1 MGASMS
7 NLTALISGG
16 GAAGA
21 AAEGGSTMVT
31 STGVAAQD
39 LVVGDSVKL
48 TGTGQFIKD
57 PEQGDRYFINKKYLT
72 DVDGDLK
79 TPYLWPSLTYHRA
92 DDNQNLPFAITLST
106 GHTMTFGHA
115 YISST
120 SQGTLKFFTM
130 KPYEL
135 DPKRFHVVDTQNVSN
150 AYKPEQLKFFEI
162 GDDADNVYVMY
173 QQHYR
178 SSHWPYYKQ
187 GHEIFFA
194 VEKSTGNIVRHMTNQ
209 ASGYPGTSIHPYTQ
223 NTTALDETI
232 TGDMAGDIACYHMR
246 TGNDVYL
253 GGVGNTANYG
263 YAFRKLDPTTTVIP
277 SNATAQIA
285 APGQIGGYSLRTGV
299 IAVDQTDR
307 VFIAWSPDPGAGIG
321 LQAQVVKFDA
331 TGAMTI
337 VAPWY
342 SIYASGTST
351 SLTATDAWGA
361 TLIKGADGTVALVNA
376 SSETQLEVQKF
387 VWNGTA
393 LVESGSVYTIDV
405 NAQTGARSD
414 VLTNNKQL
422 SGRVTWGSKGQY
434 KNNSFY
440 FGYQGNLVEIDL
452 IADTV
457 TSYYVGLFGAGTSFP
472 TSNVVMGNKYVTFQD
487 THYSDHPYVIAATY
501 AQLKNDVVTQED
513 VAVVTTGASAGGT
526 ATVQL
531 NPGIVSQGALP
542 ISKYITKDSMAYPLA
557 TRLVEDMP
565 SPPLFHVPREMS
577 SAPGYT
583 GVGSNYSTFSAGA
596 GFGNQWNINT
606 LRNGSNHNTMLANIN
621 GMGHISLYVGS
632 TNTSTSSIS
641 AGFQIVID
649 GIVVWDNLNARETYN
664 NMNDGGAYITAYNGN
679 FNKSIQVYMNCS
691 TNNWYFSFAKKVTMY

>member
-1 MGASMS
+1 MS

-31 STGVAAQD
+31 STGIAAQD

-57 PEQGDRYFINKKYLT
+57 PENGDSYYINKRYIT
-72 DVDGDLK
+72 DDYNDFK
-79 TPYLWPSLTYHRA
+79 MPYLWPSTTYHRR
-92 DDNQNLPFAITLST
+92 DNNEHLPMAITLST
-106 GHTMTFGHA
+106 GHTMVYGHPYFA
-115 YISST
+115 ANSAST
-120 SQGTLKFFTM
+120 VKFFTM

-135 DPKRFHVVDTQNVSN
+135 DSHRFHVVDTHSVSN
-150 AYKPEQLKFFEI
+150 VYHPEQVKFFEI

-173 QQHYR
+173 QQHKR
-178 SSHWPYYKQ
+178 QTQWPYYKQ

-194 VEKSTGNIVRHMTNQ
+194 VEKSTGNIVRHMTYN

-223 NTTALDETI
+223 NVTALDQSI

-246 TGNDVYL
+246 TGDYVYNAAA
-253 GGVGNTANYG
+253 GNNVANYG

-285 APGQIGGYSLRTGV
+285 APGQIAGYNYRTGV

-307 VFIAWSPDPGAGIG
+307 VFIAWSPDPLGGIG

-342 SIYASGTST
+342 SLYASGTST
-351 SLTATDAWGA
+351 SLTASAAHGA

-376 SSETQLEVQKF
+376 SSDTQLEVQKF

-414 VLTNNKQL
+414 VLTNNMQL
-422 SGRVTWGSKGQY
+422 SGRVTFGSKGQY

-452 IADTV
+452 IADAV
-457 TSYYVGLFGAGTSFP
+457 TSYYVGLFGAGSSFP
-472 TSNVVMGNKYVTFQD
+472 TSNVVMGSKYVTFQD
-487 THYSDHPYVIAATY
+487 VHYSSNGPYVMAATY

-531 NPGIVSQGALP
+531 NPGIVAQAPLP
-542 ISKYITKDSMAYPLA
+542 TSKYITKDSMAYPLA
-557 TRLVEDMP
+557 TRLVADMP
-565 SPPLFHVPREMS
+565 SPPLFHVPREIS
-577 SAPGYT
+577 SAPAYT
-583 GVGSNYSTFSAGA
+583 GTGSNSSTFNSST
-596 GFGNQWNINT
+596 GFGNQWDINT
-606 LRNGSNHNTMLANIN
+606 LRNESNHNTMLANIN
-621 GMGHISLYVGS
+621 GMGHIALYVGS
-632 TNTSTSSIS
+632 TNQNNSSIS

-649 GIVVWDNLNARETYN
+649 GVVVWDNLSAKETYN
-664 NMNDGGAYITAYNGN
+664 NMNDSGAYITAYNGN

-691 TNNWYFSFAKKVTMY
+691 TTGWFFSFAKKVTMY

>member
-1 MGASMS
+1 MS

-31 STGVAAQD
+31 STGIAAQD

-57 PEQGDRYFINKKYLT
+57 PEQGDRYYINKKYLT
-72 DVDGDLK
+72 DIDGHAQ
-79 TPYLWPSLTYHRA
+79 TPYLWPSLTYQRR
-92 DDNQNLPFAITLST
+92 DDNQDLPFAITLST
-106 GHTMTFGHA
+106 GHTMTFGHG
-115 YISST
+115 YIAT
-120 SQGTLKFFTM
+120 NSQGTLKFFTM

-135 DPKRFHVVDTQNVSN
+135 DPSRFHVVDTQNVSN
-150 AYKPEQLKFFEI
+150 AYVPEQLKFFEI

-173 QQHYR
+173 QQHKR
-178 SSHWPYYKQ
+178 SSNWPYYKQ

-223 NTTALDETI
+223 NVTALDQSI

-246 TGNDVYL
+246 TGDYVY
-253 GGVGNTANYG
+253 NAAAAKNIANYG

-277 SNATAQIA
+277 SNATAQFA
-285 APGQIGGYSLRTGV
+285 APGQIAHYNYRTGV

-307 VFIAWSPDPGAGIG
+307 VFIAWSPDPLGGIG

-342 SIYASGTST
+342 SLYASGTST
-351 SLTATDAWGA
+351 SLTATAAHGA

-405 NAQTGARSD
+405 NAQTGARGD
-414 VLTNNKQL
+414 VLPNNMQL
-422 SGRVTWGSKGQY
+422 SGRVSFGAKGQY

-487 THYSDHPYVIAATY
+487 THYSSTNPYVMAATY

-531 NPGIVSQGALP
+531 NPGIVAQAPLP
-542 ISKYITKDSMAYPLA
+542 ASKYITKDSMAYPLA

-565 SPPLFHVPREMS
+565 SPPLFHVPREIS
-577 SAPGYT
+577 SAPAYT
-583 GVGSNYSTFSAGA
+583 GTGSNYNTFNAGA
-596 GFGNQWNINT
+596 GFGNQWDINT
-606 LRNGSNHNTMLANIN
+606 IRNASSHNTMLANIN
-621 GMGHISLYVGS
+621 GMGHIQLYVGS
-632 TNTSTSSIS
+632 TNQTTTSIS

-649 GIVVWDNLNARETYN
+649 GVVVWDNLNARETYS
-664 NMNDGGAYITAYNGN
+664 NMNDSGAYITAYSGN

-691 TNNWYFSFAKKVTMY
+691 TTGWFFSFAKKVTMY